1 MIQELKQNSTMVKK
15 AFRQFTT
22 HTEEVTWAD
31 GKPTKWR
38 THIRHKNGVQIW
50 GDPKP
55 TKAAAI
61 RSMEQEVLRVA
72 KAANEVVYILELEQ

>member
-1 MIQELKQNSTMVKK
+1 MKKTMTKKQEQMFETI
-15 AFRQFTT
+15 
-22 HTEEVTWAD
+22 TEEVAWSD
-31 GKPTKWR
+31 GKVTKWR
-38 THIRHKNGVQIW
+38 SHIRHKNGVQIW